1 MLFDRIGPDRPAD
14 RHWAF
19 RRRRNLA
26 IEVHTDPQC
35 RRVAARVATLGG
47 MTGVAV
53 PARRDF
59 RIRGGVL
66 VRSTIVLAIRVADWS
81 CVRKTARHQ
90 LPEEQ
95 QDCETESW
103 AMAVTRAS

>member
-14 RHWAF
+14 RHGAF
-19 RRRRNLA
+19 RQRRNLA
-26 IEVHTDPQC
+26 IEVHIGPQC
-35 RRVAARVATLGG
+35 RRVAARAATLGG

-81 CVRKTARHQ
+81 CVRRTARHQ
-90 LPEEQ
+90 LPGEQ
-95 QDCETESW
+95 QDCEAESGRW
-103 AMAVTRAS
+103 RVRRAS